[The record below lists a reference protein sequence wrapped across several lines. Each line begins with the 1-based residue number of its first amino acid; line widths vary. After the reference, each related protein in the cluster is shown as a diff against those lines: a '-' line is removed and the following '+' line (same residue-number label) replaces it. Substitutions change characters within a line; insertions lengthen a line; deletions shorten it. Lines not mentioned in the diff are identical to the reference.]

1 MTQFNVLNED
11 FNKGYF
17 VSPASRDRNQVQLSY
32 ARNNFQGLDKIP
44 FEIGF
49 PVKVTTNNKMA
60 VFVKIF
66 EIVFSTLLKEL
77 LFMIPNL
84 L

>member
-11 FNKGYF
+11 FNKGYLE
-17 VSPASRDRNQVQLSY
+17 SPASRDRNQVQLSY

-49 PVKVTTNNKMA
+49 PFKVSTNIKVA

-66 EIVFSTLLKEL
+66 EIVFSILLKEL